1 MHSKKILP
9 RLLLPCFTALT
20 LAAPSSYAGL
30 ISDYSL
36 DSATNIVTDSANNL
50 EWLQWSETRGKSLDQ
65 ALADYASQ
73 GWQLASGAQ
82 MAELFNTF
90 DLSYGEFV
98 WQDGVSNRQDTPQD
112 VDIESA
118 DDRELIF
125 VSLFGDTI
133 GRRGWQYSGAMFGF
147 GDNDNTYNWAQVSD
161 DWGLILPGD
170 APSPF
175 QEGENRLQFN
185 YSQIG
190 SFRSGLGVALV
201 RSADSTEVPEP
212 TALALFGLGLAGIA
226 LRRRKT
232 K

>member
-1 MHSKKILP
+1 MKSLIKQFALGAAIILSSP
-9 RLLLPCFTALT
+9 L
-20 LAAPSSYAGL
+20 SYAGA

-36 DSATNIVTDSANNL
+36 NSDTRIVTDSRNNL
-50 EWLQWSETRGKSLDQ
+50 EWLQWSVTRGDSLDE
-65 ALADYASQ
+65 ALTEYASQ

-82 MAELFNTF
+82 VAGLFNTF
-90 DLSYGEFV
+90 DLSYGDFV
-98 WQDGVSNRQDTPQD
+98 WQDGVSNRRDTPQD
-112 VDIESA
+112 VDIESP

-133 GRRGWQYSGAMFGF
+133 NRNGWQYSGALFGF

-161 DWGLILPGD
+161 DWGFSFPGD

-185 YSQIG
+185 YSNIG

-201 RSADSTEVPEP
+201 RSTEPSAVPEP
-212 TALALFGLGLAGIA
+212 SSLALFGLALAGVA
-226 LRRRKT
+226 LRRRNAK
-232 K
+232 